1 MASNDTEEVRDESAE
16 IDEESATPVAAT
28 DQSPPESESTPDD
41 ADDLETED
49 GPGDRDA
56 DALLPEDQSERFTTR
71 WEEIQSSFVDRPQE
85 AVEQADAL
93 VVDLMQRVTGSL
105 TTERERLEG
114 QWARGEDVSTE
125 DLRLALTRYRAFFDR
140 LLST

>member
-1 MASNDTEEVRDESAE
+1 MASNETDEVRDESAE
-16 IDEESATPVAAT
+16 IDEESGTPTAEA
-28 DQSPPESESTPDD
+28 DRSPAENESTLDD
-41 ADDLETED
+41 ADGLETAEQAS
-49 GPGDRDA
+49 DRDA

-125 DLRLALTRYRAFFDR
+125 DLRIALTRYRAFFDR